1 MSEQWSREQSC
12 GRQARPKG
20 LGQMGRARAG
30 QASERGRR
38 VPRRLSGGGEH
49 REGLLG
55 VMFWLGS
62 HVGMTLLCREGGES
76 IS

>member
-1 MSEQWSREQSC
+1 MSEQWSGEQSC

-38 VPRRLSGGGEH
+38 VPRWLSGGEKH

-55 VMFWLGS
+55 VMFWVGPR
-62 HVGMTLLCREGGES
+62 VGMTLLFREEGES
-76 IS
+76 IP